1 MATGEIAI
9 PQPKNS
15 MRRQTNIRAAAAR
28 WVLPVA
34 TGALAG
40 AIFIM
45 DTVTDLEIAVDVL
58 YVVVVLLSVSFCQR
72 RGILLVSAGCM
83 ALTVLSHFVT
93 PTGSPVIGLI
103 NDGFGLVAILAT
115 TYLVLRMKASEA
127 AMYAA
132 RAQLAHISRMTTL
145 GELTTLIAHEINQ
158 PLAAIV
164 TNGNACLRWLQRK
177 PPNLPEA
184 KQAVER
190 VVESGERASNVIVRI
205 RDFAKRS
212 HHQREWLDINRAIRE
227 IIGLTAAE
235 IQQNRIS
242 LRTRFADDLPLVL
255 ADRVEI
261 QQVVLNL
268 ILNAVEAVAAG
279 AGGARDVLV
288 STSRDTAGGVH
299 IAVRDSGGGFDS
311 KKGEQLFEP
320 FYTTKPEGM
329 GMGLAIS
336 RSIVEAHGGRIS
348 ATPNVPRGAIVQLT
362 LPSEDDGTKRP
373 HSAARARIKKP

>member
-1 MATGEIAI
+1 
-9 PQPKNS
+9 

-164 TNGNACLRWLQRK
+164 TNGNACLGCSASRRICRR
-177 PPNLPEA
+177 PSRPSSVSSRAANAPATSSFAFAILP
-184 KQAVER
+184 
-190 VVESGERASNVIVRI
+190 SVRTI
-205 RDFAKRS
+205 RGNGWISIGPFAKS
-212 HHQREWLDINRAIRE
+212 
-227 IIGLTAAE
+227 
-235 IQQNRIS
+235 
-242 LRTRFADDLPLVL
+242 
-255 ADRVEI
+255 
-261 QQVVLNL
+261 
-268 ILNAVEAVAAG
+268 
-279 AGGARDVLV
+279 
-288 STSRDTAGGVH
+288 
-299 IAVRDSGGGFDS
+299 
-311 KKGEQLFEP
+311 
-320 FYTTKPEGM
+320 
-329 GMGLAIS
+329 
-336 RSIVEAHGGRIS
+336 S
-348 ATPNVPRGAIVQLT
+348 A
-362 LPSEDDGTKRP
+362 
-373 HSAARARIKKP
+373 